1 MSSTKAASGPLPE
14 SKVSRREALRVA
26 GSAALALQPLRAA
39 APSSVPFEVIVY
51 GATPSGAIAAVAAA
65 RMGARVLL
73 LAPEKQTGGKLANG
87 MPCTGMIP
95 SSQRELIGGLAREF
109 DARVTAKRTEGRIAE
124 IIFTEMLEAAGVS
137 VRLGSGFISLAKE
150 RGRIRSLA
158 LDDGSAIGG
167 SVFIDASYEG
177 DLMAAAGVPY
187 AVGREPAMKYGENLG
202 GVHLEEP
209 QVAVNPFDTEGPLPG
224 VSAGSP
230 GVSES
235 GDAKVA
241 TYQMRVWLVAEREM
255 ETPIE
260 EPAGYEARNYE
271 LLGRCLAV
279 GAAGSLEDLLGWQTL
294 PGNRVAVAES
304 RKSVVSLGMPGPQ
317 FAYPQGS
324 RAAREEIYRA
334 HLRHA
339 QGMLWF
345 LQTDRRAPEPIR
357 KAILGYGLC
366 ADLWT
371 ANRNWPPAMEV
382 REARR
387 MVGELIITQRDLSF
401 RREKT
406 DSIGLGLGDAE
417 CPVVDRFAT
426 GRDAFVNEGRFRLK
440 GKPFQIPWLAM
451 LPRAIH
457 CENLLVPVCLSASH
471 VAWHGLRSELTLM
484 ILGESAG
491 VAAAIAVDKGKAMQ
505 ELDPLILQA
514 KLRRL
519 GLVLDLPHT
528 LR

>member
-1 MSSTKAASGPLPE
+1 MSAPNGRLSRLPE
-14 SKVSRREALRVA
+14 PKISRREALRVA
-26 GSAALALQPLRAA
+26 GSAALALQSLRAA
-39 APSSVPFEVIVY
+39 AQSSEPYEVIVY

-65 RMGARVLL
+65 RMGVRVLL
-73 LAPEKQTGGKLANG
+73 LAPEKQAGGNLANG

-95 SSQRELIGGLAREF
+95 SGQRDLIGGLAKEF
-109 DARVTAKRTEGRIAE
+109 DARVTAKRTEGRIAA
-124 IIFTEMLEAAGVS
+124 IVLTEMLEAAGVT
-137 VRLGSGFISLAKE
+137 VRLGSGFASLAKE
-150 RGRIRSLA
+150 RGRIRSLV
-158 LDDGSAIGG
+158 LDDGSVIGG

-187 AVGREPAMKYGENLG
+187 AVGREPAMKYGESVG

-209 QVAVNPFDTEGPLPG
+209 KVAVNPFDAEGPLPG
-224 VSAGSP
+224 ISAGGP
-230 GVSES
+230 GVVES

-241 TYQMRVWLVAEREM
+241 TYQMRVWLVAEREI
-255 ETPIE
+255 EAPIE
-260 EPAGYEARNYE
+260 EPAGYEARNFE

-304 RKSVVSLGMPGPQ
+304 RKSVVSLGLPGAQ

-339 QGMLWF
+339 QGLLWF
-345 LQTDRRAPEPIR
+345 LRTDRRVPEPIR

-371 ANRNWPPAMEV
+371 GSRHWPPAMEV

-387 MVGELIITQRDLSF
+387 MLGELIVTQRDLSY

-406 DSIGLGLGDAE
+406 DSIGLGFGGAE
-417 CPVVDRFAT
+417 CPVVDRFAV
-426 GRDAFVNEGRFRLK
+426 GRDAFVNEGRFWRK

-451 LPRAIH
+451 LPRGVH
-457 CENLLVPVCLSASH
+457 CENLLTPVCLSASH
-471 VAWHGLRSELTLM
+471 VAWHGLRSEWTLM
-484 ILGESAG
+484 ALGEGAG
-491 VAAAIAVDKGKAMQ
+491 VAAALTVDKGKAVQ
-505 ELDPLILQA
+505 ELDPLVLQA

-519 GLVLDLPHT
+519 GAVLDLP
-528 LR
+528 REK